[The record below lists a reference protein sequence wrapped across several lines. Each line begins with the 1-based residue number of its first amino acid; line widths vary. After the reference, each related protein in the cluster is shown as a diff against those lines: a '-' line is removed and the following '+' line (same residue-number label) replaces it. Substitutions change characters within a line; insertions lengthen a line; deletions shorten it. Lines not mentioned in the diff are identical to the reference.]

1 MKLVAITIET
11 LTWNLPTLND
21 PNIIDFNWGTSNSL
35 PTKLYLSFV
44 PPQNSCLVILKY
56 YLENK

>member
-1 MKLVAITIET
+1 MKLVAVTIET

-44 PPQNSCLVILKY
+44 PPQNSCLVILQY
-56 YLENK
+56 YLEDK